1 MCWKS
6 VETWQKCWR
15 KCWEGIEIVLRRRK
29 VSKKCQGSI
38 VEVSKNVK
46 EAWWKCRRNLKKW
59 VKVSRLFW
67 GSVKEGS
74 KECWE
79 CVQTFARKCWERF
92 KKWSES
98 VEDLLRKCQG
108 SVKEVSRKCQGSVK
122 EVSWSCWE
130 SSGRELWNG
139 EELQQ
144 FLQKPDW
151 VSDWVS
157 EWVRDLVVS
166 KEAIASKN
174 KT

>member
-46 EAWWKCRRNLKKW
+46 EASWKCHRNLKKR

-108 SVKEVSRKCQGSVK
+108 SVKEVSRKSQGSVK
-122 EVSWSCWE
+122 EVSRKCQGSVM
-130 SSGRELWNG
+130 ELLRKFWKRTVKWRG
-139 EELQQ
+139 VTTIFAKTWLSEWLSE
-144 FLQKPDW
+144 
-151 VSDWVS
+151 WVS
-157 EWVRDLVVS
+157 ERFS
-166 KEAIASKN
+166 GF
-174 KT
+174 

>member
-15 KCWEGIEIVLRRRK
+15 KCWECIEIVVRRRK

-46 EAWWKCRRNLKKW
+46 EAWWKYRRNLKKW

-92 KKWSES
+92 KKWSKS
-98 VEDLLRKCQG
+98 VEDFLRKCQGSVKEESRKCQG
-108 SVKEVSRKCQGSVK
+108 SVKEVSRKCHGAAEKVLEENCEMERSYNNFCKNVT
-122 EVSWSCWE
+122 
-130 SSGRELWNG
+130 EL
-139 EELQQ
+139 L
-144 FLQKPDW
+144 
-151 VSDWVS
+151 SYWVS
-157 EWVRDLVVS
+157 ERFS
-166 KEAIASKN
+166 GF
-174 KT
+174 